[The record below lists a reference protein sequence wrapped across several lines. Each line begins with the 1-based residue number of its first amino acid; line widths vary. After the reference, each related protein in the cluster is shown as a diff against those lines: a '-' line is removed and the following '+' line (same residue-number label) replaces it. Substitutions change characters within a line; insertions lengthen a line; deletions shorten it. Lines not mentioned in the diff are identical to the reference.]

1 MINLLDII
9 TSFTGVTTILLTL
22 VLLLVIGYVIS
33 MQERS
38 GIPPGPSYWPIV
50 GNMFDMRGKRVGKRH
65 KYYAELQEKYGDI
78 FRIYFGNQL
87 LVVLNDFESIEEAF
101 VKQKDL
107 FSSRPADKLWGIK
120 QAVKDGK
127 GVIWASGQEWKDARR
142 MTVRALRDLG
152 VGKTT
157 LEDRI
162 KEEANIVLDY
172 ITAREGKPFVV
183 HDILMKA
190 TTNVISTVV
199 FGKRYDYTDPDFL
212 RIIQVIDMSFKSDM
226 SFFTPVHRFPM
237 LRFIPFLAS
246 KLLKVRNAFIKVK
259 TFIVKHI
266 EEHKKAFDQN
276 DIKDFIDIHLD
287 TCGKE
292 GDSSVLSENN
302 AKRVILDLFVAGSDT
317 TATTLDWALLF
328 MILHLDVQK
337 KCQEEIASV
346 VGDSRM
352 IGWSDKSKLP
362 YNEATLLEVQ
372 RIASIVPM
380 AIPHTTEK
388 DAVVK
393 GFLIPQGSLVYAN
406 LYACH
411 LDSRYWKEPLQFKP
425 ERFLDDTGTV
435 SKQAAATLIPFST
448 GPRICAGEPLARM
461 EIFLF
466 FTNLL
471 QRFSFSTSGREKPS
485 TDGICGVSISTP
497 EYAVVATP
505 R

>member
-1 MINLLDII
+1 MDII

-107 FSSRPADKLWGIK
+107 FSSRPVDKLWGIQ

-127 GVIWASGQEWKDARR
+127 GVLWASGQEWKDARR
-142 MTVRALRDLG
+142 MTIRALRDLG

-162 KEEANIVLDY
+162 KEEAKIVLDF
-172 ITAREGKPFVV
+172 ITAHEERPFVV
-183 HDILMKA
+183 HEVLMKA

-199 FGKRYDYTDPDFL
+199 FGKRYDYSDPDL
-212 RIIQVIDMSFKSDM
+212 LQAINILEINFKSEM
-226 SFFTPVHRFPM
+226 TLFSPIHQFPM
-237 LRFIPFLAS
+237 LRFIPVLAAKILAS
-246 KLLKVRNAFIKVK
+246 RNSIEKLKQFIAER
-259 TFIVKHI
+259 I
-266 EEHKKAFDQN
+266 EEHKEDFDKN

-287 TCGKE
+287 MCSNGTSDGNSE
-292 GDSSVLSENN
+292 GNTKRTILS
-302 AKRVILDLFVAGSDT
+302 LFVAGSDT

-328 MILHLDVQK
+328 MILHPDVQK

-346 VGDSRM
+346 AGDSRM
-352 IGWSDKSKLP
+352 VGWSDKSKLP

-372 RIASIVPM
+372 RIANTVP
-380 AIPHTTEK
+380 ITLPHTADK

-425 ERFLDDTGTV
+425 ERFLDDTGKV

-448 GPRICAGEPLARM
+448 GPRICVGESLARM

-471 QRFSFSTSGREKPS
+471 QRFSFSTSGSEKPS
-485 TDGICGVSISTP
+485 TDGICGVSMSTP
-497 EYAVVATP
+497 EYTLTATP

>member
-1 MINLLDII
+1 MINLWDIL
-9 TSFTGVTTILLTL
+9 TPFTDVTTILLTL
-22 VLLLVIGYVIS
+22 VFLLVIGYVIS

-38 GIPPGPSYWPIV
+38 GIPPGPPYWPIV
-50 GNMFDMRGKRVGKRH
+50 GNMLDMRGKRVGKRH

-107 FSSRPADKLWGIK
+107 FSSRPVDKLWGIQ

-127 GVIWASGQEWKDARR
+127 GVLWASGQEWKEERR

-162 KEEANIVLDY
+162 KEEAKIILGYV
-172 ITAREGKPFVV
+172 TAHEGKPFIV
-183 HDILMKA
+183 HDLMMKA
-190 TTNVISTVV
+190 TTNIVSTVV
-199 FGKRYDYTDPDFL
+199 FGKRYDYSDPDFL
-212 RIIQVIDMSFKSDM
+212 QIIKVLQINFKGEM
-226 SFFTPVHRFPM
+226 TFFSPIHQFPM
-237 LRFIPFLAS
+237 LRFIPVLAA
-246 KLLKVRNAFIKVK
+246 KILTARNSIEKVK
-259 TFIVKHI
+259 QFIVERI
-266 EEHKKAFDQN
+266 EEHKEVFDKS
-276 DIKDFIDIHLD
+276 DIKDFIDVHLD
-287 TCGKE
+287 MCANGASDVTSE
-292 GDSSVLSENN
+292 GNTKRTILS
-302 AKRVILDLFVAGSDT
+302 LFAAGSDT
-317 TATTLDWALLF
+317 TATTLDWTLLY
-328 MILHLDVQK
+328 MILHTEVQK
-337 KCQEEIASV
+337 KCQEEIDSV

-352 IGWSDKSKLP
+352 VGWSDKSKMP

-372 RIASIVPM
+372 RIANAVPTT
-380 AIPHTTEK
+380 APHTTDK

-393 GFLIPQGSLVYAN
+393 GFLIPQGSLVYGN

-425 ERFLDDTGTV
+425 ERFLDGSGTI
-435 SKQAAATLIPFST
+435 SKQTAATLIPFST
-448 GPRICAGEPLARM
+448 GPRICVGESLARM

-471 QRFSFSTSGREKPS
+471 QRFSFSTSGSEKPS
-485 TDGICGVSISTP
+485 TDGICGLSMSTP
-497 EYAVVATP
+497 EYTLTATP